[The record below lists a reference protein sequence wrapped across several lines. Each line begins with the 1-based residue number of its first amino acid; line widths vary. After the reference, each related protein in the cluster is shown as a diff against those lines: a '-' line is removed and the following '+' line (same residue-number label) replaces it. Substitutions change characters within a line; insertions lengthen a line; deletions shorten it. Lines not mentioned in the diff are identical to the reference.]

1 MRLALHTDYALR
13 TLIYLAGKP
22 QRATIDEIADF
33 YRISAHHVAKVVNQ
47 LARLGFVRSVRG
59 VGGGLELGLPPDDIT
74 IGQVVLACE
83 GNMHLLECVG
93 TDNICVIQ
101 PNCRLRGVLAEAER
115 LQREYLESVRL
126 SDIVRPGKQLV
137 ELKKL
142 SDKQLRGPIPAR
154 RGKS

>member
-13 TLIYLAGKP
+13 TLIYLTGRP
-22 QRATIDEIADF
+22 QRSTIDEVAEF

-47 LARLGFVRSVRG
+47 LARMGFVRSVRG
-59 VGGGLELGLPPDDIT
+59 VGGGMELGRPAEEIT
-74 IGQVVLACE
+74 VGQVVLAFE

-93 TDNICVIQ
+93 TENVCVIQ
-101 PNCRLRGVLAEAER
+101 PNCGLRGVLAEAER
-115 LQREYLESVRL
+115 LQREYLEGIRL

-142 SDKQLRGPIPAR
+142 SDKQLRGPLPER